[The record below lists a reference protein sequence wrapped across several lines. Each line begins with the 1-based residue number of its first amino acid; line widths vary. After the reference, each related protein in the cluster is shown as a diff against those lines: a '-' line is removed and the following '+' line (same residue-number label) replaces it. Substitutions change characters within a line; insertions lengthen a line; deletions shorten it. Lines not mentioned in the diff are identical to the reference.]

1 MKKLKLLV
9 YGEGPTDYGWV
20 SDSGTWCPGPII
32 SLIRKSAEVFQVELE
47 IGFVE
52 KKAIEGEERVQL
64 GARHMRGINGKGIPA
79 LRFSIYALEHG
90 YKSGVFY
97 CDTDRIVSG
106 KNTRESDCRKYFEQ
120 IYADVIQGLQNT
132 RVQNWRGVPMI
143 SLKMIECWLLS
154 DKEAYKNCFGQEPIK
169 VKLPSKPELIWG
181 EKNDSSSDY
190 SKHYMRRVLKQF
202 HREPNRDIFVEIADE
217 TRIGTLKEKCSIS
230 FGRFYEDFSEL
241 CISA

>member
-79 LRFSIYALEHG
+79 LRLARRAHDFAEN
-90 YKSGVFY
+90 
-97 CDTDRIVSG
+97 DRMLV
-106 KNTRESDCRKYFEQ
+106 T
-120 IYADVIQGLQNT
+120 
-132 RVQNWRGVPMI
+132 
-143 SLKMIECWLLS
+143 
-154 DKEAYKNCFGQEPIK
+154 
-169 VKLPSKPELIWG
+169 
-181 EKNDSSSDY
+181 
-190 SKHYMRRVLKQF
+190 
-202 HREPNRDIFVEIADE
+202 
-217 TRIGTLKEKCSIS
+217 IG
-230 FGRFYEDFSEL
+230 
-241 CISA
+241 